1 LHYQQVVKNPRYE
14 DFEISYFEKN
24 IWAYLGMGWTVQD
37 RRGPKEADVSPHF
50 CLDNIDPKWYASSE
64 GFSLKLFTNFNCRH
78 EANGG
83 DPKVLREELEAYRA
97 ENQ

>member
-24 IWAYLGMGWTVQD
+24 IWAHLGMGWTVQD

-64 GFSLKLFTNFNCRH
+64 GFSLRLLLISLAGMKQMVVTRKC
-78 EANGG
+78 
-83 DPKVLREELEAYRA
+83 LESS
-97 ENQ
+97 